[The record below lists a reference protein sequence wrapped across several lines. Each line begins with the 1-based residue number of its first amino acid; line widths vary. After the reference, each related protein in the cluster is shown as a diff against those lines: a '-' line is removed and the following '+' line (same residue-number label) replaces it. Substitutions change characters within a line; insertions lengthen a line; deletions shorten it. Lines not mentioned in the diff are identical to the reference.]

1 MEYKD
6 IISRIKS
13 VRNYKKES
21 VSPEILNE
29 LKNYYIKETRVLK
42 DIQIEVKVRNKDEV
56 YDKLKNIAGYNE
68 LMLEAPHY
76 LIFLSEDKEHYL
88 ENIGYAA
95 QNVMLKAFELG
106 VGSCW
111 ITIKNGEVIKEKLN
125 IKSDKKLSALIAL
138 GYDDNKNKVLYENV
152 SEYNPSKAEV
162 KIVEDNVSERMR
174 VSDVVYINKWGEN
187 ADTDELTNLGLL
199 EAFFYARLAPSTKN
213 RQPWRFIYDN
223 GTVVL
228 ALRKDENVNE
238 YEQKVDTG
246 IVMLYFKLIVDSTL
260 FNLEWKFGK
269 PDKDYEIPSDYEIVA
284 YCIS

>member
-1 MEYKD
+1 
-6 IISRIKS
+6 
-13 VRNYKKES
+13 
-21 VSPEILNE
+21 
-29 LKNYYIKETRVLK
+29 
-42 DIQIEVKVRNKDEV
+42 
-56 YDKLKNIAGYNE
+56 
-68 LMLEAPHY
+68 
-76 LIFLSEDKEHYL
+76 LIFLSEDKKHYI
-88 ENIGYAA
+88 ENVGYAA

-111 ITIKNGEVIKEKLN
+111 ITIKDGEAIKEKLN
-125 IKSDKKLSALIAL
+125 LKTDKKLAALIAL
-138 GYDDNKNKVLYENV
+138 GFDDNKNKVLYENT
-152 SEYNPSKAEV
+152 SEYNPSHAEV

-174 VSDVVYINKWGEN
+174 VSDVVYLNKWGEN
-187 ADTDELTNLGLL
+187 VDSDELARLGLL

-246 IVMLYFKLIVDSTL
+246 IVMLYFKLMVDSTL

-284 YCIS
+284 YCMS

>member
-13 VRNYKKES
+13 VRDYKEDT
-21 VSPEILNE
+21 VSPEILEQLKAYYKEGKRLINDIQLE
-29 LKNYYIKETRVLK
+29 AMLKNKA
-42 DIQIEVKVRNKDEV
+42 EV
-56 YDKLKNIAGYNE
+56 YNNLKNVAGYNDI
-68 LMLEAPHY
+68 MIEAPHY
-76 LIFLSEDKEHYL
+76 LIFLSEDKEHYI
-88 ENIGYAA
+88 ENTGYTV

-111 ITIKNGEVIKEKLN
+111 ITIKDGEAIKERLN
-125 IKSDKKLSALIAL
+125 IRSDKKLAALIAL
-138 GYDDNKNKVLYENV
+138 GYDDNKNKILYDNI
-152 SEYNPSKAEV
+152 SEYNPSHAEV
-162 KIVEDNVSERMR
+162 EIVEDNVSERMR
-174 VSDVVYINKWGEN
+174 VGDLVYLNKWGED
-187 ADTDELTNLGLL
+187 ADPDELSNLGLL

-213 RQPWRFIYDN
+213 RQPWRFIYDK

-228 ALRKDENVNE
+228 ALKKDENVNE

-269 PDKDYEIPSDYEIVA
+269 PDKDYEVPSDYEIVA

>member
-6 IISRIKS
+6 IISKIKS
-13 VRNYKKES
+13 VRNYKEDT
-21 VSPEILNE
+21 VSQEILE
-29 LKNYYIKETRVLK
+29 QLK
-42 DIQIEVKVRNKDEV
+42 DYYEKGKRLIDDIQLEVMLKNKDEV
-56 YDKLKNIAGYNE
+56 YENLKNIAGYND
-68 LMLEAPHY
+68 LMIEAPHY
-76 LIFLSEDKEHYL
+76 LIFLSEDKKNYI
-88 ENIGYAA
+88 ENTGYTV
-95 QNVMLKAFELG
+95 QNIMLKAFESG

-111 ITIKNGEVIKEKLN
+111 ITIKDDESMKERLN
-125 IKSDKKLSALIAL
+125 IKTDKKLSALIAL

-152 SEYNPSKAEV
+152 SEYNPSHAEV
-162 KIVEDNVSERMR
+162 EIVEDNVSERMR
-174 VSDVVYINKWGEN
+174 VRDLVYLNKWGED
-187 ADTDELTNLGLL
+187 ADPDELARLGLL

-213 RQPWRFIYDN
+213 RQPWRFIYDS

-228 ALRKDENVNE
+228 ALRKDETANE